1 MAIHVKRQVRL
12 IGGSFFLCLPKYWA
26 EDAGISKDS
35 PVTIELTDEHT
46 IRVIVPVKGDT
57 DDP

>member
-1 MAIHVKRQVRL
+1 MVIQVKRHVRL

-46 IRVIVPVKGDT
+46 VKVIVPTREDQK
-57 DDP
+57 